1 MYLDVAKTNV
11 VDIYQALVNIVTP
24 RPIAWITTVDKEGRP
39 NLAPFSF
46 YNTFGSNPP
55 VVVFSTSN
63 RRDLTKKDTLLNL
76 EEVPEFV
83 VNSSVWPLAEQVNLS
98 AKELPRY
105 ENEAAMLGLELIPS
119 TMVKPPRVKASP
131 VQMEGKVRQVI
142 AIGDGPMS
150 GNLVIG
156 EIVAMHIDDAVLGP
170 DGKVDA
176 RKMQTIGRLGG
187 NWYCRTTDLFELKRP
202 E

>member
-11 VDIYQALVNIVTP
+11 IEIYQALVNIVTP
-24 RPIAWITTVDKEGRP
+24 RPIAWITTIDKDGRP

-63 RRDLTKKDTLLNL
+63 KRDLGKKDTLLNL

-83 VNSSVWPLAEQVNLS
+83 VNSSVWPLAEAVNQS
-98 AKELPRY
+98 AKELPRF
-105 ENEAAMLGLELIPS
+105 ESEAEMLGLELIPS
-119 TMVKPPRVKASP
+119 TKVKPPRVKASP
-131 VQMEGKVRQVI
+131 VQMEGIVRQII
-142 AIGDGPMS
+142 AVGDGPMS

-156 EIVAMHIDDAVLGP
+156 EIIAMHIDDAVLSD
-170 DGKVDA
+170 DGKVDP
-176 RKMQTIGRLGG
+176 RKLQTIGRLGG
-187 NWYCRTTDLFELKRP
+187 NWYCRTTDLFELQRP
-202 E
+202 